1 MNVEMPSPGT
11 GGRHRRTDTYGGNM
25 TNAEKEYY
33 YSLSPRDA
41 LAYDLK
47 NLKQIYMDDGLYS
60 EIRPQLRKYIKE
72 YIKYK
77 PEIFKK

>member
-1 MNVEMPSPGT
+1 
-11 GGRHRRTDTYGGNM
+11 M

-47 NLKQIYMDDGLYS
+47 NLKQIYMHDGLYS
-60 EIRPQLRKYIKE
+60 EIKPQLKKYIK
-72 YIKYK
+72 
-77 PEIFKK
+77 